1 MSTDV
6 PSLPQDVAQLRAL
19 LLAEREQHTQAAA
32 QQQEV
37 LARYE
42 ATLHKQQ
49 RTIAQQEH
57 TIAQLLRRISG
68 SRQERIDPDQLM
80 LFTPDDLRVMA
91 DDMALPE
98 GQEHAVNSEE
108 EKAGRP
114 SRQRGH
120 GRRPLPASLPR
131 EEVRHELS
139 PQERR
144 CPGC

>member
-42 ATLHKQQ
+42 VTVEKQQ

-80 LFTPDDLRVMA
+80 LFTPDDLRAMA
-91 DDMALPE
+91 DDMTLTA
-98 GQEHAVNSEE
+98 GQEHAVNSAEDE
-108 EKAGRP
+108 ANS
-114 SRQRGH
+114 SR
-120 GRRPLPASLPR
+120 GRR
-131 EEVRHELS
+131 
-139 PQERR
+139 
-144 CPGC
+144 